1 METSTE
7 KKQGSDRRKR
17 RSYTD
22 EFRAGAVRLV
32 LLDGQA
38 VTKVAKD
45 LDLTRSALDGWV
57 RQAQA
62 DAGKGVVGAL
72 TMAEKEELVRLRR
85 DVRVLKMERDI
96 LKNHPPAARFCGPET
111 PDHVG

>member
-1 METSTE
+1 MEPTTD
-7 KKQGSDRRKR
+7 KKQKLGRRPR

-32 LLDGQA
+32 LIEGRA
-38 VTKVAKD
+38 VTQVARD

-62 DAGKGVVGAL
+62 DAGRGVVGAL
-72 TMAEKEELVRLRR
+72 TTAEKEELGRLRR
-85 DVRVLKMERDI
+85 ENRVLRMERDI
-96 LKNHPPAARFCGPET
+96 LKKAAVFFAKENA
-111 PDHVG
+111 

>member
-1 METSTE
+1 MAVSTD
-7 KKQGSDRRKR
+7 KKQKQDRRPR

-32 LLDGQA
+32 LIEGRSI
-38 VTKVAKD
+38 TKVAKD

-62 DAGKGVVGAL
+62 DAGKGTVGAL
-72 TMAEKEELVRLRR
+72 TTVEKDELTRLRR
-85 DVRVLKMERDI
+85 ENRVLKMERDI
-96 LKNHPPAARFCGPET
+96 LKKAAVFFAKENA
-111 PDHVG
+111 